1 MKKILSISALALI
14 IGLNG
19 ISIAAAQPT
28 ARGGYTGPTI
38 AASTVEQAK
47 TFSDDTP
54 VVLTGKIIKN
64 LGDEKY
70 QFSDATGTITLDID
84 NDDWNGVMVNEN
96 DTVEIRGEVDKDM
109 FNLEIDVDQVIKK

>member
-1 MKKILSISALALI
+1 MKKLLSISALALI

-19 ISIAAAQPT
+19 ISTASAKAAA
-28 ARGGYTGPTI
+28 GGYTGPTI
-38 AASTVEQAK
+38 PASTVEQAK

-54 VVLTGKIIKN
+54 VVLVGKITQS

-70 QFSDATGTITLDID
+70 KFSDKTGTITLDID